1 MLDESLFSYSS
12 AFSLVLSHF
21 VWGRKLILFYLGF
34 LSCLVL
40 YRFYI
45 FNGSLSVE
53 KMAHHSLGF
62 EIEVTPILAIAI
74 IFKTAV
80 IVFPHNKEF

>member
-1 MLDESLFSYSS
+1 M
-12 AFSLVLSHF
+12 
-21 VWGRKLILFYLGF
+21 
-34 LSCLVL
+34 
-40 YRFYI
+40 
-45 FNGSLSVE
+45 
-53 KMAHHSLGF
+53 GF